1 MGLGCKRGD
10 CALKGYGY
18 LRFTDLRFT
27 DLRIYDLLFTDLLES
42 GLLTNNEFLAVD
54 DVDAL
59 REFRAHRRGGGHGDF
74 SSAEVV
80 DV

>member
-1 MGLGCKRGD
+1 MEPDILL
-10 CALKGYGY
+10 AF
-18 LRFTDLRFT
+18 RFMQIQINIDIEKTG
-27 DLRIYDLLFTDLLES
+27 IYDLLFTVLLES
-42 GLLTNNEFLAVD
+42 GLLTNNDFLAVD